1 MLKAILR
8 QEQRSMNERC
18 PHCEGRLIEKHHE
31 TVTEREK
38 TIVFVY
44 FRCVRCGKWTK
55 RESEPYENSERG

>member
-1 MLKAILR
+1 
-8 QEQRSMNERC
+8 MNERC

-31 TVTEREK
+31 AVIEREP

-55 RESEPYENSERG
+55 RESEPYENSERS

>member
-1 MLKAILR
+1 LLKAILE

-18 PHCEGRLIEKHHE
+18 PHCEGRLIEKHYE
-31 TVTEREK
+31 AVIEREK

-55 RESEPYENSERG
+55 RESEPHKNSERS